1 MPTEEKR
8 QAIHQQTDTD
18 QQYLLFAFFMMRLPF
33 PFLAVTVRDPAMI
46 GAVPGLIMS
55 RCTSKQCHQG
65 RTQNAQPPVLVERF
79 CYGTGWIIRL
89 TFETGQPCR
98 KIADF
103 LPSFRHDG
111 STLSEIALPNGR
123 NP

>member
-18 QQYLLFAFFMMRLPF
+18 QQYFLFAFFMMRLPF

-46 GAVPGLIMS
+46 GAVSGFIMS

-65 RTQNAQPPVLVERF
+65 CTQNAQPPVLVERF
-79 CYGTGWIIRL
+79 CYGTGGIIRL

-103 LPSFRHDG
+103 LPFFRHDG
-111 STLSEIALPNGR
+111 SALSEIALLK
-123 NP
+123 